1 MSAHDS
7 TLPIVVGIDGSEP
20 SDLALDWAATQ
31 AAAERRRLVLLSA
44 IITPSPEYAAW
55 LAAQGI
61 DHGQV
66 RVQLKERARAA
77 FRRCAARVY
86 TTCPDLDVEH
96 DLRFADPRDALLEVE
111 ADLVVVGTRGLGPV
125 RRLLLG
131 SVASTVVKH
140 STRATVVVR
149 PGPAA
154 GPTRNGVVVGIAG
167 DAGDAGAIDLAFRV
181 ASARGLPVTALHSVW
196 DVVGPEAD
204 RDTTD
209 EAPEYEWERALIS
222 DAIAPAVRRHPEVE
236 VRRRISRGFADQRLI
251 HASRSADLVV
261 VGHRRKP
268 FLNEL
273 VYGSAA
279 PRIVEHAGCSVAVVP
294 HHEEDDQPEA
304 GTTAGADGTLVTD
317 PGGPGAVE

>member
-1 MSAHDS
+1 MTISAS
-7 TLPIVVGIDGSEP
+7 PNAAIVVGIDGSES

-31 AAAERRRLVLLSA
+31 AAAEGRRLVLLSA
-44 IITPSPEYAAW
+44 VVSPSAEYAAW
-55 LAAQGI
+55 LGAQGI

-77 FRRCAARVY
+77 FRSCAARVH
-86 TTCPDLDVEH
+86 TTYPELDVQH
-96 DLRFADPRDALLEVE
+96 DLRFADPRDALLDVE
-111 ADLVVVGTRGLGPV
+111 AELVVVGTRGLGPV

-140 STRATVVVR
+140 STRPTVVVR
-149 PGPAA
+149 PRPATA
-154 GPTRNGVVVGIAG
+154 PDGVVVGIAG
-167 DAGDAGAIDLAFRV
+167 DAGDADAIDLAFRV
-181 ASARGLPVTALHSVW
+181 AAARGLPVTALHSIW
-196 DVVGPEAD
+196 DVVGPDEA

-209 EAPEYEWERALIS
+209 EAPRYERERALLS
-222 DAIAPAVRRHPEVE
+222 DALAPAVQRHPDVE
-236 VRRRISRGFADQRLI
+236 VRRRISRGFADHRLI

-279 PRIVEHAGCSVAVVP
+279 PRIVEHASCSVAVVP
-294 HHEEDDQPEA
+294 HQEQDAE
-304 GTTAGADGTLVTD
+304 
-317 PGGPGAVE
+317 